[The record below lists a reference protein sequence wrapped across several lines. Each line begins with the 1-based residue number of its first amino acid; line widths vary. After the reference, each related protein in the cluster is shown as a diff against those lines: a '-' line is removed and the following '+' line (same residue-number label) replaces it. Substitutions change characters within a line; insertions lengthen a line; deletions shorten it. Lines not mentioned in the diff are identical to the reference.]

1 MLCSAKGLIWI
12 KEEPER
18 EGCSDRRAGER
29 IQKQLLIFALRAAF
43 NSLSASAGLKSPGQL
58 LAV

>member
-29 IQKQLLIFALRAAF
+29 IQKQLLIFALRSCF
-43 NSLSASAGLKSPGQL
+43 
-58 LAV
+58 